1 MNKISRFLQEHLD
14 GEVLTSAGVRDY
26 FSTDASVLKL
36 TPQMVV
42 YPAGK
47 NDVRKVTR
55 FCWQLAEKG
64 HLLPITPRG
73 RGTDQAGAAIG
84 QGLIMAF
91 PAHMNKLL
99 EIDTKQRMVR
109 LQPGANFGAVQDTLQ
124 THGLYLPPY
133 PASISYSTIGGAIA
147 NNCAGERSL
156 KYGPIADWVDQL
168 EVVLANGEIIYTE
181 RISKRELNR
190 RKGLSTMEGEIYR
203 QVDGLISDNWDVL
216 GKYADSRQV
225 SKNSS
230 GYNLTAVKRS
240 DGSLDLTPLFVGSQ
254 GTLGIVTEAILRC
267 APHTPQSELLVA
279 EFASLEAAGQA
290 VEDLVKLKPCSLEM
304 VDRHLLE
311 FVQKHQPDML
321 KDLLGEDGTM
331 PAVVL
336 LAEFDGPSHARRK
349 AAKKAFKLLESK
361 VRRLRR
367 SDEFYEQQRFWAIR
381 HSAAS
386 VVNFNDAGRA
396 ALPIIE
402 DGVVPRRKLVEYIEK
417 VYQLLDRHHLEAA
430 VWGHAGDANLHMQP
444 LLDLSKIGERQKAFK
459 LMQEYYAMVI
469 ALGGSI
475 TAEHGDG
482 RLRSPFLVKQHG
494 LDIVE
499 LFSQVKKFF
508 DPRGTLNPGVKLHTD
523 ISDLVP
529 ILRQEYSLKH
539 LADHLPRT

>member
-1 MNKISRFLQEHLD
+1 MNKIARFLQEHLD
-14 GEVLTSAGVRDY
+14 GEVFASAAVREY
-26 FSTDASVLKL
+26 FSTDASVLKIP
-36 TPQMVV
+36 PQMVV

-47 NDVRKVTR
+47 NDVRKVAR

-64 HLLPITPRG
+64 RLLPITPRG

-84 QGLIMAF
+84 SGVVMAF

-124 THGLYLPPY
+124 THGFYLPPY
-133 PASISYSTIGGAIA
+133 PASLNYSTIGGAIA

-181 RISKRELNR
+181 RVSKRELNR

-203 QVDGLISDNWDVL
+203 QVDGLITDNWDL
-216 GKYADSRQV
+216 LKKYADSRQV

-230 GYNLTAVKRS
+230 GYNLTAVKQS
-240 DGSLDLTPLFVGSQ
+240 DGSFDLTPLFVGSQ
-254 GTLGIVTEAILRC
+254 GTLGVVTEAILRF
-267 APHTPQSELLVA
+267 APYTPQSELLVA

-290 VEDLVKLKPCSLEM
+290 VEELLKLKPCSLEM
-304 VDRHLLE
+304 VDRRLLE
-311 FVQKHQPDML
+311 FVQKHQPDLL
-321 KDLLGEDGTM
+321 KDLVGEDGAM
-331 PAVVL
+331 PEVVL
-336 LAEFDGPSHARRK
+336 LAEFDNPSHKRSKLAKK
-349 AAKKAFKLLESK
+349 AAKAIEGK
-361 VRRLRR
+361 VKRLRR

-386 VVNFNDAGRA
+386 VVNFNDSGRA

-402 DGVVPRRKLVEYIEK
+402 DGVVPRRALVEYIEK
-417 VYQLLDRHHLEAA
+417 VYQLLDKHHLEAA
-430 VWGHAGDANLHMQP
+430 VWGHAGDANLHLQP
-444 LLDLSKIGERQKAFK
+444 LLDLSKIAERQKAFK
-459 LMQEYYAMVI
+459 LMQEYYSMVI
-469 ALGGSI
+469 ALGGSV

-482 RLRSPFLVKQHG
+482 RLRSPYLVKQHG
-494 LDIVE
+494 LDVVE
-499 LFSQVKKFF
+499 LFSQLKKIF
-508 DPRGTLNPGVKLHTD
+508 DPYGTLNPGVKLHTD
-523 ISDLVP
+523 VADLVP
-529 ILRQEYSLKH
+529 LLRQDYSLRH